1 MNNNNSIKAIGDLGI
16 RFLLFRKA
24 IRKSRSQLAS
34 ELGIKSSEIAA
45 IENGATVPKINYLHY
60 IGTAYGLN
68 INWMLCN
75 EGRMFVDESSRP
87 PGLDPD
93 YAMKP
98 PVGEGDPGYETYL
111 EFMQLMQVPIIEKSI
126 MQRLQE
132 IKDRLRQSL

>member
-1 MNNNNSIKAIGDLGI
+1 MNDNNSIDAVGDLGI

-34 ELGIKSSEIAA
+34 ELGIKSPEIEA
-45 IENGATVPKINYLHY
+45 IENGTAMPKINYLHY
-60 IGTAYGLN
+60 ISTAYGLN

-75 EGRMFVDESSRP
+75 EGRMFVEEGVRP

-98 PVGEGDPGYETYL
+98 PVGEGEPGYEAYL
-111 EFMQLMQVPIIEKSI
+111 EFIQLMRVPVIEKSI
-126 MQRLQE
+126 MQSLQE